1 MRIWNFLICK
11 LIKRE
16 DKNNDYKVKKII
28 YFDEIFIL
36 IKVFFKDIVVLD
48 KRSVLVKVNL

>member
-1 MRIWNFLICK
+1 MWNFLICK

-16 DKNNDYKVKKII
+16 DKKNDYKVKKII
-28 YFDEIFIL
+28 YFDEIFKL
-36 IKVFFKDIVVLD
+36 IKVFFKDIVVFD